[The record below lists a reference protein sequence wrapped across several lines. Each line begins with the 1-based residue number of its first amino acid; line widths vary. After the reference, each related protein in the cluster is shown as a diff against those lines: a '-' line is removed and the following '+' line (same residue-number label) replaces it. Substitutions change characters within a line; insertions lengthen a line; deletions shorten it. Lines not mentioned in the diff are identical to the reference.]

1 MNNKELKI
9 RNLKVGMTVFIGMI
23 ILFIFLF
30 LVGSE
35 RNVFTSTY
43 RLNIFLSNIQ
53 GLTSGSLVSL
63 GGMKIGNVDSF
74 EFSKRENVNGI
85 VVTLK
90 IPEKYKNMITIKSY
104 AILKTSGLLG
114 DMTVDISMGQKGE
127 KLLVE
132 NDFLKVK
139 PTLSFESFADKM
151 NPVLDDIASTMKNL
165 NAITDKI
172 ANGEGSLGRFLNN
185 TTAMNNFENV
195 LSNLESITNA
205 IVNKKGTIGKLA
217 YDSSLYDNISLLA
230 NNMHEITD
238 SLKNGKGTFGKLLSS
253 DILYNKVS
261 SISNR
266 FDILLSKTEK
276 SDSTMVGGLFNDTK
290 MYRQFNSL
298 IYDLSALIKDLKENP
313 ENYVQFSIF

>member
-35 RNVFTSTY
+35 RNTFTSTY

-63 GGMKIGNVDSF
+63 GGMKIGSVDSF

-85 VVTLK
+85 VATLK

-104 AILKTSGLLG
+104 AILKTIGLLG

-127 KLLVE
+127 KLLEE

-139 PTLSFESFADKM
+139 PTLSFESFANKM

-298 IYDLSALIKDLKENP
+298 IYDLNALIKDLKENP